1 MFTLY
6 RTTKRSV
13 LNAKV
18 PVTRQFHNRPPSSL
32 SALTMPLV
40 DSVALQG
47 KHLVDFKR
55 TAFFGVQHI
64 LKTSIPLFQHLIHTL
79 GANPKNIFLNGKGYS
94 DCEEAESFLKN
105 NLGIHYFKLAS
116 SYVVPGKYQSTL
128 RNHLK
133 KSWEIF
139 IHHIKSLPIEKIVIL
154 DEGGHCFETM
164 PEALCFKYPMV
175 GIEQTR
181 GGLYSPATDTLP
193 FPLIE
198 VASSALKRELES
210 PLIIEA
216 LMNKLKALLKNN
228 HWFNQD
234 TVFGVLG
241 NGAIGSHLTHY
252 LLAQGYPVIAFD
264 ENPLSFNGL
273 EWKQPNFYRGKD
285 AREVLM
291 RSRYIF
297 GCTGKNVL
305 KAREIFDG
313 VATDKTL
320 ISCTSEDKEFHAV
333 LMEIAKHKSVQL
345 QKSIT
350 NEYITKAG
358 GKITLINNGFPV
370 NFDHSGES
378 VPASQIQLT
387 RGMILGA
394 LIQGARQAE
403 TIKGQGIIN
412 QPPRIMLEPT
422 LQQFIAKQFKS
433 LQEGNPNLAR
443 KWPTFEDLHSIEGQS
458 KGIRKVDSDFINAF
472 TSSKEKIAFEK
483 KEQIHLGKKAT
494 L

>member
-1 MFTLY
+1 MFILY
-6 RTTKRSV
+6 RMTRGSSVALKAPLIPGFRSYTKAAPPLSV
-13 LNAKV
+13 
-18 PVTRQFHNRPPSSL
+18 P
-32 SALTMPLV
+32 TMPLV
-40 DSVALQG
+40 ESVALQG
-47 KHLVDFKR
+47 KHLVDFNH

-64 LKTSIPLFQHLIHTL
+64 LKTSIPLFRHLIQTL

-105 NLGIHYFKLAS
+105 NLGIHYFKLPS

-139 IHHIKSLPIEKIVIL
+139 IQQIKHLPIERIVIL
-154 DEGGHCFETM
+154 DEGSHCFETM
-164 PEALCFKYPMV
+164 PESLCFKYPMV

-181 GGLYSPATDTLP
+181 GGLYSPATDILP

-198 VASSALKRELES
+198 VASSAVKRELES

-216 LMNKLKALLKNN
+216 LINKLKIFLRDNQE
-228 HWFNQD
+228 FNQD

-241 NGAIGSHLTHY
+241 NGAIGYHLTRY
-252 LLAQGYPVIAFD
+252 LLAQNYHVIAFD
-264 ENPLSFNGL
+264 EKPTSFDGL
-273 EWKQPNFYRGKD
+273 EWKQSNFYRGKD
-285 AREVLM
+285 AREVLV

-305 KAREIFDG
+305 KSREIFDG
-313 VATDKTL
+313 IATDKTL
-320 ISCTSEDKEFHAV
+320 ISCTSEDKEFHSI
-333 LMEIAKHKSVQL
+333 LMEIAKHKSAQS
-345 QKSIT
+345 QKSMT
-350 NEYITKAG
+350 NEYITKSG

-378 VPASQIQLT
+378 VPAPQIQLT
-387 RGMILGA
+387 RAMILGA

-412 QPPRIMLEPT
+412 QPPRIMLEPN
-422 LQQFIAKQFKS
+422 LQQFIAKRFKS
-433 LQEGNPNLAR
+433 LQKENPNLEGKWSSFDNLHWIKKQSGGVR
-443 KWPTFEDLHSIEGQS
+443 KEDLELI
-458 KGIRKVDSDFINAF
+458 DTF
-472 TSSKEKIAFEK
+472 KIAFENEEK
-483 KEQIHLGKKAT
+483 MHLGKKAT